1 MFDAADV
8 DKSSWQCC
16 LESIIPRS
24 ALLVVVIARMKPR
37 FEQLSISK
45 LFKLEWDGQ
54 TNLGAFKGLS
64 PFRCRRLAVHQ
75 LSACRL
81 RILTWER
88 VQLNDARSI
97 WFDTQPRPL
106 PNKTEV

>member
-1 MFDAADV
+1 MV
-8 DKSSWQCC
+8 
-16 LESIIPRS
+16 I
-24 ALLVVVIARMKPR
+24 IARLKPR

-45 LFKLEWDGQ
+45 LFRPEWDGQ
-54 TNLGAFKGLS
+54 TDLGVFKGLS
-64 PFRCRRLAVHQ
+64 PFRRRRLTVHQ
-75 LSACRL
+75 LRASRL

>member
-54 TNLGAFKGLS
+54 TDLGVFKGLR
-64 PFRCRRLAVHQ
+64 P
-75 LSACRL
+75 
-81 RILTWER
+81 WER